1 MPDQYSILVVDDHPL
16 IRSGLSSF
24 IKAMNLS
31 KEVYEAMNGKEALE
45 LLQQK
50 AVQVVMLDVRMPV
63 MDGYQT
69 AKQIISKYPMT
80 SIIMLSTY
88 DNKFVLNAFLKLGV
102 DGFITKNDTAIDT
115 AIRSVMNGEIYISPE
130 LRGFDSSE
138 YELPELKPREA
149 ELMELLAKG
158 NTTVEISGILG
169 ITPSTVETYRKDILK
184 KFQVHNTVELVDLM
198 HRIGKL

>member
-1 MPDQYSILVVDDHPL
+1 MPDQYSVLVVDDHPL

-31 KEVYEAMNGKEALE
+31 KEVYEAMNGKEALD

-50 AVQVVMLDVRMPV
+50 SVQVVMLDVRMPV

-149 ELMELLAKG
+149 QLMELLAKG
-158 NTTVEISGILG
+158 NTTVEISGMLG